1 MDIYLYQNWL
11 RGYKEMQSE
20 EKTINYYL
28 NHVYKP
34 RYNPNLGDV
43 EVQKQAHKFLKT
55 CTDPEQWAEFAYQHG
70 LEFYACKMD
79 GAKVEA
85 YLHQDYIKDI
95 VIGFLD
101 DDDDLYMFYVFRKQT
116 NGKYF
121 LSGIKFWE
129 WTENKQTDEDY
140 VKSWLYGFQTNGTVK
155 VIEREKDAE
164 EECVWTSKRP
174 LNVESNWEDRPEFG
188 DWQGFFTL
196 KRWEEGELDEA
207 FQGKPLSG
215 IIYQGGKQIKR

>member
-1 MDIYLYQNWL
+1 MDIYLYQNWS
-11 RGYKEMQSE
+11 RSYKKIRSE
-20 EKTINYYL
+20 EWTINYYL

-55 CTDPEQWAEFAYQHG
+55 CTDPEQWAMFAYQHD
-70 LEFYACKMD
+70 LQFEVCKMD

-85 YLHQDYIKDI
+85 NLYQDVLKDI
-95 VIGFLD
+95 GVCFLD
-101 DDDDLYMFYVFRKQT
+101 DDNDVYMIYTFRKQN

-121 LSGIKFWE
+121 LIAIAFWE
-129 WTENKQTDEDY
+129 WTDDKQTDEDY
-140 VKSWLYGFQTNGTVK
+140 SKFWKYWFEPNGSVK
-155 VIEREKDAE
+155 VIEWEKGAE

-215 IIYQGGKQIKR
+215 IIYQGGKQIKP